1 MSQNSQYR
9 SADLI
14 VERIHGVLG
23 HYPGY
28 RTLHADG
35 RLYKGHFQAYDIARQ
50 YTRAVHLQGQE
61 LPVSVRFSKGGGN
74 PHAFFNSTVGMA
86 TRFYL
91 EDGRVTNLVMLS
103 QKLFFANT
111 IEQFVDLVNSAQPV
125 APGAGPNKAGLDA
138 FLALNPNVMNVFKM
152 RASAK
157 APISFGNTEFHAVH
171 VFRYLNATGDLHH
184 VRCHWIPVDGAKGQ
198 DAEVLAHQSVDVLFL
213 ELNARLKTSPVEFE
227 LELEIGQPGDPL
239 NDATAL
245 WPEDRERVRVGRLRV
260 TGPTSEEEI
269 GDRLMNHDPTMLVDG
284 IEATDD
290 PILQIRRGV
299 YEASAA
305 QRSGG
310 WQASKAQAEGGVN
323 GTSKP

>member
-1 MSQNSQYR
+1 MGQNSQYR
-9 SADLI
+9 NADII

-35 RLYKGHFQAYDIARQ
+35 RLYKGVFRAYDTAREL
-50 YTRAVHLQGQE
+50 TRAVHLQGQE

-74 PHAFFNSTVGMA
+74 PYAPFNATVGMA

-111 IEQFVDLVNSAQPV
+111 IEQFVELVNAMQPV
-125 APGAGPNKAGLDA
+125 TPGAGVNKAGLDT
-138 FLALNPNVMNVFKM
+138 FLAANPNVMNVFRM
-152 RASAK
+152 RAASP
-157 APISFGNTEFHAVH
+157 APVSFANTEFHAVH
-171 VFRYLNATGDLHH
+171 VFRYINAEDRVNH
-184 VRCHWIPVDGAKGQ
+184 VRCHWIPLDGVKGQ
-198 DAEVLAHQSVDVLFL
+198 DPERLTHESVDVLFG
-213 ELNARLKTSPVEFE
+213 ELASRLDAGPVEFE
-227 LELEIGQPGDPL
+227 LEIELGLPGDPT

-245 WPEDRERVRVGRLRV
+245 WPEDRRRVRIGRLTV
-260 TGPTSEEEI
+260 TGSTSEDEI
-269 GDRLMNHDPTMLVDG
+269 GDRLMNHDPTTLVDG

-310 WQASKAQAEGGVN
+310 WQAATRKDEG
-323 GTSKP
+323 

>member
-9 SADLI
+9 NADLI
-14 VERIHGVLG
+14 VDRIHGVLG

-35 RLYKGHFQAYDIARQ
+35 RLYKGVFKAYEAARRF
-50 YTRAVHLQGQE
+50 TRAVHLQGRE

-74 PHAFFNSTVGMA
+74 PHAFFNATVGMA

-91 EDGRVTNLVMLS
+91 HDGRVTNLVMLS

-111 IEQFVDLVNSAQPV
+111 VEQFVELVNSAQPS
-125 APGAGPNKAGLDA
+125 APGTGVNKAGLDA
-138 FLALNPNVMNVFKM
+138 FLAVNPNVMNVFRM
-152 RASAK
+152 RAEAL
-157 APISFGNTEFHAVH
+157 APVSFGNTEFHAVH
-171 VFRYLNATGDLHH
+171 VFRYVNANDEVSH
-184 VRCHWIPVDGAKGQ
+184 VRCHWVPIDGVKGQ
-198 DAEVLAHQSVDVLFL
+198 PPEFLTHESIDILFT
-213 ELNARLKTSPVEFE
+213 EMATRLQAGPVEFE
-227 LELEIGQPGDPL
+227 LEIELGEPGDPV

-245 WPEDRERVRVGRLRV
+245 WPEDRERVRIGRLSV
-260 TGPTSEEEI
+260 TAPTSEEEI

-310 WQASKAQAEGGVN
+310 WQAAKPKLEG
-323 GTSKP
+323 